1 MRAMR
6 NVGATGNQTTRQYGL
21 AELAGEAGVSVRTVR
36 YYIAEGL
43 LPPAHIAGA
52 RSYYTQ
58 AHLDR
63 LRLIGQLK
71 AAYLPLKE
79 IRRRLAGLDDD
90 EVHRLVT
97 GEPEAGPATETAPEL
112 DSAAAYLARLRS
124 RAFGAGDTDPAPLP
138 ASMPFTLHDIP
149 PSVIASRHL
158 TATSETERAQTEE
171 AEGPWRRV
179 RLSDD
184 AELLIREEVYHR
196 KHDRID
202 WLIRWARKVFG

>member
-1 MRAMR
+1 MR
-6 NVGATGNQTTRQYGL
+6 NVAATRNQTTRQYSLTEL
-21 AELAGEAGVSVRTVR
+21 AEEAGVSVRTVR
-36 YYIAEGL
+36 YYIVEGL

-79 IRRRLAGLDDD
+79 IRRRLAGLDDE
-90 EVHRLVT
+90 EVHRLVA
-97 GEPEAGPATETAPEL
+97 GVPAAGPAAETAPQL
-112 DSAAAYLARLRS
+112 DSAATYLARLRS
-124 RAFGAGDTDPAPLP
+124 RAFGAGDTSPATLP
-138 ASMPFTLHDIP
+138 ASTPFAAFDIP
-149 PSVIASRHL
+149 PSVLASRHL

-184 AELLIREEVYHR
+184 AELLIREEVYQR